1 MMLPRIPALAAYL
14 AIVAMPLVRGA
25 DVSGYRD
32 FQLGMTLPAVLKQT
46 GAAFSAVKVIHEN
59 PALIQELEWQPLQ
72 FPGPS
77 PETDPVRQVLFSFS
91 KGELF
96 RILASY
102 DRYRTEG
109 LTPEDMIKAIAPR
122 YGVATRP
129 VGEEI
134 TLPSSYSTKVEV
146 LARWEDP
153 LNSVN
158 LVSFPDLRSFGMVVF
173 SKRADAM
180 ARASILQ
187 SLRLEE
193 QEAPQKELE
202 RQKRQADKDRAE
214 QEKLRTANKPRF
226 RP

>member
-1 MMLPRIPALAAYL
+1 MMMPRIPALFVYL
-14 AIVAMPLVRGA
+14 ALASTPLLRGG
-25 DVSGYRD
+25 DVSGYRG
-32 FQLGMTLPAVLKQT
+32 FQLGTSLPSVMKQA
-46 GAAFSAVKVIHEN
+46 GVEASSVKVIHES
-59 PALIQELEWQPLQ
+59 PAIIQELEWQPLQ

-77 PETDPVRQVLFSFS
+77 PETDPVRRVLFSFY

-96 RILASY
+96 RILVTY

-109 LTPEDMIKAIAPR
+109 LTPEDMIKAMAVN
-122 YGVATRP
+122 YGVASRP

-134 TLPSSYSTKVEV
+134 TIASSYSTKMEV
-146 LARWEDP
+146 VARWEDA

-173 SKRADAM
+173 SKRTDAL
-180 ARASILQ
+180 ARASIIQ

-193 QEAPQKELE
+193 LEAPQKEIE
-202 RQKRQADKDRAE
+202 RQKKQADNDRAE
-214 QEKLRTANKPRF
+214 QEKSRIANKPGF